1 MEKHLS
7 STDVRSM
14 QRNLTSNHEG
24 RGLQIVRAPFAILA
38 SLVEH
43 LLMALMTIY
52 SFSTVGTSGNT
63 VNRTILVLLTAPQT
77 LNLKETTN
85 EQVSV
90 HY

>member
-1 MEKHLS
+1 
-7 STDVRSM
+7 
-14 QRNLTSNHEG
+14 
-24 RGLQIVRAPFAILA
+24 
-38 SLVEH
+38 
-43 LLMALMTIY
+43 MALMTIY

-63 VNRTILVLLTAPQT
+63 VNRTFLVLLTGPQT